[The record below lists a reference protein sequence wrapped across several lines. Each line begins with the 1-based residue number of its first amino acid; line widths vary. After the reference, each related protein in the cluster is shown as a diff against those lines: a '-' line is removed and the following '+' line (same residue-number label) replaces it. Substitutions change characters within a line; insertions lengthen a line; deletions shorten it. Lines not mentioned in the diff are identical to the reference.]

1 MRKSWSRNHRL
12 IRDVPPDVD
21 EEEPSGVVLFGEGLG
36 HALKDALGVLPMVV
50 EVDATS
56 VLVDLA
62 SREKTFLI

>member
-1 MRKSWSRNHRL
+1 MVNLVKNYRL

-36 HALKDALGVLPMVV
+36 HALKDALGILPMVV

>member
-1 MRKSWSRNHRL
+1 M
-12 IRDVPPDVD
+12 
-21 EEEPSGVVLFGEGLG
+21 VLFGEGLG

-62 SREKTFLI
+62 SIENSFDSISTNRCSTNYLYRIL